1 MDGID
6 KIAQEALIQK
16 NVGRRIHHL
25 RKDQKHNAVAL
36 AEKSGISQ
44 GQLSKIENGK
54 ATISIKNLAAICRAL
69 NHPLSDLFQSNEGA
83 QIEKNASTIMT
94 AVAGLEHQGL
104 HWFER
109 EISRHTNGA
118 ITLSALGP
126 VQFGSVYEQIDLLL
140 DDEID
145 LFAEELVHFDRI
157 APALRQFN
165 LPYCFATQEKRLA
178 FLRSNYFRENVTNI
192 LIEKGIRCLNPRWNW
207 NRGLERVVISSRPI
221 ITLGDIKGLRV
232 RIYKSEI
239 LKRFW
244 EKMGA
249 IPVFV
254 PYAEI
259 RQAIDSGK
267 VDAVPLSKELLY
279 RQGLCRNAKF
289 ITNLGDL
296 DRIMGI
302 FIAEKKYQS
311 FSPEIQNSL
320 KNACNS
326 AGDIFSMNVKL
337 AEDKNENLN
346 MSRYG
351 AVYLKVDLEPWR
363 VETLRIRRELMAEK
377 MLSHAAWEAME
388 KSC

>member
-6 KIAQEALIQK
+6 KLAQDALIQK
-16 NVGRRIHHL
+16 NIGKRIHQL
-25 RKDQKHNAVAL
+25 RKGQKLNAVTL
-36 AEKSGISQ
+36 AKKSGISQ

-69 NHPLSDLFQSNEGA
+69 NHPVSDLFQS
-83 QIEKNASTIMT
+83 EKSPQHPMTIVT
-94 AVAGLEHQGL
+94 AIAGLEHQGL

-118 ITLSALGP
+118 MTLNTLGTIQFGP
-126 VQFGSVYEQIDLLL
+126 VHEQIDLLL
-140 DDEID
+140 NGEID
-145 LFAEELVHFDRI
+145 LFVEELVHFDRI
-157 APALRQFN
+157 APKLKQLN
-165 LPYCFATQEKRLA
+165 LPYCFASQEKRLV
-178 FLRSNYFRENVTNI
+178 FLRSDYFKKNVINV
-192 LIEKGIRCLNPRWNW
+192 LLDKGIRCLNPRWNW
-207 NRGLERVVISSRPI
+207 SRGLERVIISNRPI
-221 ITLGDIKGLRV
+221 ITPGDVKGLRV

-239 LKRFW
+239 LKKFW

-279 RQGLCRNAKF
+279 RQELCHNARF

-296 DRIMGI
+296 ARIMGI
-302 FIAEKKYQS
+302 FITEKKYLS

-320 KNACNS
+320 KNACDS
-326 AGDIFSMNVKL
+326 AGDIFSTNVIL
-337 AEDKNENLN
+337 AEEKNESLN
-346 MSRYG
+346 MSCFG

-377 MLSHAAWEAME
+377 MLSRTAWEAME
-388 KSC
+388 NAC

>member
-1 MDGID
+1 MDGVN

-83 QIEKNASTIMT
+83 QIEKSSSTIMT

-157 APALRQFN
+157 APALKQFN

-192 LIEKGIRCLNPRWNW
+192 LLEKGIRCLNPRWNW
-207 NRGLERVVISSRPI
+207 NRGLERVIISSKPI
-221 ITLGDIKGLRV
+221 ITPGDVKGLRV

-239 LKRFW
+239 LKKFW
-244 EKMGA
+244 EQLEA

-267 VDAVPLSKELLY
+267 VDAVPLSTELLY

-363 VETLRIRRELMAEK
+363 VETLRIRRKLMGEK

-388 KSC
+388 NAC

>member
-16 NVGRRIHHL
+16 NIGERIHHL
-25 RKDQKHNAVAL
+25 RKDQKLNAVAL

-69 NHPLSDLFQSNEGA
+69 NHPLSDLFQSNKDT
-83 QIEKNASTIMT
+83 QHSSTIMT

-109 EISRHTNGA
+109 EIARHTNGA

-126 VQFGSVYEQIDLLL
+126 VQFGPVHEQIDLLL
-140 DDEID
+140 NGEID
-145 LFAEELVHFDRI
+145 LFAEELVHFDQI
-157 APALRQFN
+157 APSLKQLN
-165 LPYCFATQEKRLA
+165 IPYCFATQEKRLA
-178 FLRSNYFRENVTNI
+178 FLRSNYFKENVTNI
-192 LIEKGIRCLNPRWNW
+192 LLEKGIRCLNPSWNW
-207 NRGLERVVISSRPI
+207 NRGLERVVISSKPI
-221 ITLGDIKGLRV
+221 ITPEDIKGLRV

-239 LKRFW
+239 LERFW
-244 EKMGA
+244 KKQDA
-249 IPVFV
+249 IPIVV
-254 PYAEI
+254 PYTEI
-259 RQAIDSGK
+259 RQAVDSGK

-311 FSPEIQNSL
+311 FSTEIQNSL

-337 AEDKNENLN
+337 AEVKNENLN
-346 MSRYG
+346 MSHYG

-363 VETLRIRRELMAEK
+363 VETLRIRREMMAEK
-377 MLSHAAWEAME
+377 TLSLAAWGAME
-388 KSC
+388 RSC